1 MDLETD
7 PSDPTEDL
15 YIAQDHDFAFADF
28 QPTHHDTI
36 FLIDSSQSMQTAN
49 EAGEVPFYLALQGIA
64 GILKHKIVADT
75 KDAVGVVILN
85 SEVMENHMNFAG
97 LRIIRGLAPAE
108 IRGIKEMEDIANT
121 RNGQFPPSQRESLLV
136 EALWLAHDMFTRAKA
151 TAERSI
157 YLLTDE
163 DNPNK
168 TSIGDQR
175 RAIQRAKDLAEQ
187 GVTIEVFPF
196 NTRGRVFDS
205 KLLYSQ
211 LISAEDDEISTGIE
225 KLADLQELYHRKQ
238 FRKRTLALSLCECR
252 RRRTS
257 G

>member
-1 MDLETD
+1 
-7 PSDPTEDL
+7 
-15 YIAQDHDFAFADF
+15 
-28 QPTHHDTI
+28 
-36 FLIDSSQSMQTAN
+36 
-49 EAGEVPFYLALQGIA
+49 
-64 GILKHKIVADT
+64 
-75 KDAVGVVILN
+75 
-85 SEVMENHMNFAG
+85 MNFAG

-121 RNGQFPPSQRESLLV
+121 RNGQFPPSQKESLLV

-225 KLADLQELYHRKQ
+225 KLADLQDLYHRKE